1 MKRHYCFVL
10 YQYLYRCS
18 KKYFSTIQRFFFA
31 GIEFSEHTMSPSV
44 QISFSMSNNVPIQR
58 LEDITIRPLAPI
70 VPMKSIQRG
79 SHNEKKPVLKPK
91 LKSYLPIIYDKPIY
105 KSKKYDLL

>member
-1 MKRHYCFVL
+1 
-10 YQYLYRCS
+10 
-18 KKYFSTIQRFFFA
+18 
-31 GIEFSEHTMSPSV
+31 MSLSV
-44 QISFSMSNNVPIQR
+44 QISFSMSNNAPIQR

-79 SHNEKKPVLKPK
+79 SHNEKKPVLKQK
-91 LKSYLPIIYDKPIY
+91 LKSNPPLIYDKPIY